1 MGELLGFN
9 RIRYTDGRTDIN
21 SGKLFA
27 TEPLRFTPDP
37 NGVSVVHFCQP
48 NSSATWCGM
57 ENGPKPEDVDDDVP
71 VTCKECKRRVRAVFR
86 WWFPRKAFPSWL
98 EASNV

>member
-9 RIRYTDGRTDIN
+9 RVRYTDGHTRYEGEN
-21 SGKLFA
+21 LFVGDGV
-27 TEPLRFTPDP
+27 FVPDP
-37 NGVSVVHFCQP
+37 DGVSVVHFLRP
-48 NSSATWCGM
+48 GGSTWCGKHY
-57 ENGPKPEDVDDDVP
+57 GPNPEDVDDDEP
-71 VTCKECKRRVRAVFR
+71 VTYRECVSLVRAVFR